1 MPDFIVK
8 EKCVKDKGG
17 ISFEQPLILLKPP
30 AKLDTKRQ
38 AYRVFD
44 VLRQL

>member
-1 MPDFIVK
+1 MPDFIIK
-8 EKCVKDKGG
+8 EKRVKDKGG
-17 ISFEQPLILLKPP
+17 ISFEQPLTFRKPP

-38 AYRVFD
+38 ADWVFA